1 MCRPRAADRELGV
14 DRESLRVALAV
25 VTGVAFVGFFLGT
38 SAWDYEDESVVEE
51 PEERELPV
59 PEALS
64 YTELRTHP
72 RTTPTGWTGD
82 IEALRAAG
90 PSLLDPV
97 TLSGDKS
104 VALADRAS
112 LRAYDGAPP
121 RVPHAVRQDS
131 AAECLACH
139 DEGLR
144 FRGLLAPALSHEGYT
159 SCTQCH
165 VVEDSPVP
173 GGSSLPT
180 DPRAVANA
188 FDGIDAPT
196 AGPRAWSVAP
206 PQIPHRVFMR
216 ENCDSC
222 HGVNGRDPIRSSHP
236 DRESCTQCH
245 ASTSDAFPVL
255 P

>member
-1 MCRPRAADRELGV
+1 M

-38 SAWDYEDESVVEE
+38 SAWDYEDESVIDE
-51 PEERELPV
+51 PGTPEPSV

-64 YTELRTHP
+64 YTELRAHP
-72 RTTPTGWTGD
+72 RATTTGWSED
-82 IEALRAAG
+82 LAALREAG
-90 PSLLDPV
+90 PGLFDEV
-97 TLSGDKS
+97 TLPADKS
-104 VALADRAS
+104 AALAARAS

-144 FRGLLAPALSHEGYT
+144 FRGLTAPALSHDSYT

-165 VVEDSPVP
+165 VVEASPVP
-173 GGSSLPT
+173 GGSSLPH
-180 DPRAVANA
+180 DPRAVANS

-206 PQIPHRVFMR
+206 PQVPHRVFMR

-236 DRESCTQCH
+236 YRESCTQCH
-245 ASTSDAFPVL
+245 ASANDAFPVL

>member
-1 MCRPRAADRELGV
+1 M
-14 DRESLRVALAV
+14 DRESLRVGLAV
-25 VTGVAFVGFFLGT
+25 VTGVAVVGFFLGT
-38 SAWDYEDESVVEE
+38 SAWDYEDESVADE
-51 PEERELPV
+51 PDEREPPV
-59 PEALS
+59 PEALT

-72 RTTPTGWTGD
+72 RTTPTGWTED
-82 IEALRAAG
+82 IAALREAG
-90 PSLLDPV
+90 PDLFDPV
-97 TLSGDKS
+97 AITGEKS
-104 VALADRAS
+104 AALAERAA

-144 FRGLLAPALSHEGYT
+144 FRELLAPAMSHAEYT

-165 VVEDSPVP
+165 VVESSPVP
-173 GGSSLPT
+173 GGSVLADDS
-180 DPRAVANA
+180 RAVANN

-196 AGPRAWSVAP
+196 SGPRAWSVAP

-222 HGVNGRDPIRSSHP
+222 HGVNGRDPIRSTHP
-236 DRESCTQCH
+236 YRESCTQCH
-245 ASTSDAFPVL
+245 ASANDAFPGL